1 MYKQENSG
9 PLISVLVPC
18 YNVEKYLRECIDSIR
33 SQTYKNLEIICI
45 NDGSTDST
53 AEILRQYADIDR
65 RIRVIT
71 KENSGY
77 GHSMNIGLSKAT
89 GEYLGIV
96 ESDDFIEPHMFE
108 TLIENALKN
117 NLDISRGSYFEYKT
131 EGKKDIPVDTRY
143 VTKNRVIKPIDDQ
156 SPFYQPPSIWCA
168 IYKREFLNKNEI
180 RFLETPGASYQDTSF
195 AFKCYLN
202 AERFMMIE
210 DHLLHYRTDNINSS
224 VNNPKK
230 IFCICDE
237 YNEIW
242 RYARRDIQSF
252 EKVRN
257 LIPVLQFAAY
267 KWNFNRL
274 SGIFKRQF
282 LRQFHQ
288 EFKHLQDGKL
298 IDQNLF
304 SRHDRKIFN
313 QLLRLPILLL
323 LRSQI

>member
-1 MYKQENSG
+1 
-9 PLISVLVPC
+9 
-18 YNVEKYLRECIDSIR
+18 
-33 SQTYKNLEIICI
+33 
-45 NDGSTDST
+45 
-53 AEILRQYADIDR
+53 
-65 RIRVIT
+65 
-71 KENSGY
+71 
-77 GHSMNIGLSKAT
+77 
-89 GEYLGIV
+89 
-96 ESDDFIEPHMFE
+96 
-108 TLIENALKN
+108 
-117 NLDISRGSYFEYKT
+117 
-131 EGKKDIPVDTRY
+131 
-143 VTKNRVIKPIDDQ
+143 
-156 SPFYQPPSIWCA
+156 
-168 IYKREFLNKNEI
+168 
-180 RFLETPGASYQDTSF
+180 
-195 AFKCYLN
+195 
-202 AERFMMIE
+202 MMIE

-313 QLLRLPILLL
+313 QLLRLPILRL
-323 LRSQI
+323 LRSEISKSICSWSLQ